1 MIDLAAKKGDEKAVT
16 KLVEKMKADGIAIN
30 KRTVLVLRQYSKL
43 VAAERAEIEAAE
55 ARELAELDA
64 ALAKN

>member
-1 MIDLAAKKGDEKAVT
+1 
-16 KLVEKMKADGIAIN
+16 
-30 KRTVLVLRQYSKL
+30 VLRQYSKL

-64 ALAKN
+64 QLQKN